1 MSDLKLA
8 ALLCSRLCH
17 DLVGPIG
24 AIGNGIEFLSD
35 EDDPEMRTQAV
46 GLLEMSAKQAT
57 ARLRYYRLAFGSA
70 GGEDVSISVHDAREA
85 ALAMFDGGKVVPSWP
100 AADGGDPDL
109 SKLAV
114 RLVLNLVTIAGA
126 ALIRGGDLSI
136 RLVPA
141 SSGLRV
147 ELAAKGPTVRLDQD
161 TRAILSGQR
170 QLDEI
175 DARDIQAYYAAA
187 LAAALDSRIETAQPE
202 AEMIRITADLA

>member
-24 AIGNGIEFLSD
+24 AIGNGIEFLSG
-35 EDDPEMRTQAV
+35 EDDPEMRAQAI

-57 ARLRYYRLAFGSA
+57 ARLRFYRLAFGSA
-70 GGEDVSISVHDAREA
+70 GGDDVAISVYDAREA
-85 ALAMFDGGKVVPSWP
+85 ALAMFEGGKVVPSWP
-100 AADGGDPDL
+100 AADGGDPNL
-109 SKLAV
+109 SKVAV
-114 RLVLNLVTIAGA
+114 RLVLNLVAIAGA

-136 RLVPA
+136 RLAPA

-147 ELAAKGPTVRLDQD
+147 ELAAKGPTVRLDEN
-161 TRAILSGQR
+161 TRAILSGRR

-175 DARDIQAYYAAA
+175 NAREIQVYYASA
-187 LAAALDSRIETAQPE
+187 LAAALGSRIETAQPE
-202 AEMIRITADLA
+202 IERIQLSAELA

>member
-1 MSDLKLA
+1 MSDMKLA
-8 ALLCSRLCH
+8 GMLCSRLCH

-57 ARLRYYRLAFGSA
+57 ARLRFYRLAFGAA
-70 GGEDVSISVHDAREA
+70 GDDDVPVNVHDAREA

-100 AADGGDPDL
+100 AADGGGPKL
-109 SKLAV
+109 SKVAV
-114 RLVLNLVTIAGA
+114 RLVLNLVAIAGA
-126 ALIRGGDLSI
+126 TLIRGGDLSI
-136 RLVPA
+136 RLVAA

-147 ELAAKGPTVRLDQD
+147 ELAAKGPTARLDEN

-175 DARDIQAYYAAA
+175 DARDIQVYYASA
-187 LAAALDSRIETAQPE
+187 LARALDSRIEIARPE
-202 AEMIRITADLA
+202 AETIRIAANLA